1 MLIRPALSLLYL
13 LAAGPLV
20 SQPLRA
26 QCLPLESLNQQIAAG
41 RLRVNDVL
49 DLLEAGD
56 WLAHEGPNPYWTF
69 RTAGEVE
76 TPEAQAQAWV
86 GLRSSNQNGYYDL
99 VYKTKHHACI
109 AQLRAHLRQ
118 QAKLQSEPI
127 SCVQCEGERLVGEG
141 YTISIFNQKANYD
154 ARRTAFPYVLV
165 IRSNS
170 AASNSQVFPEAAS
183 QSGSKP

>member
-1 MLIRPALSLLYL
+1 MPIRPALSLLCL

-26 QCLPLESLNQQIAAG
+26 QCLPLASLSQGIATG

-56 WLAHEGPNPYWTF
+56 WLAHDGPKPYWTF

-76 TPEAQAQAWV
+76 TPEAQAQAWI
-86 GLRSSNQNGYYDL
+86 GLRNSNQNGYYDL
-99 VYKTKHHACI
+99 IYKTKQHSCI
-109 AQLRAHLRQ
+109 AQLRASLRQ

-127 SCVQCEGERLVGEG
+127 NCVQCEGERLVGEG

-154 ARRTAFPYVLV
+154 AHRTAWPYVLV
-165 IRSNS
+165 IRSS
-170 AASNSQVFPEAAS
+170 STASNSQVFPEAAS
-183 QSGSKP
+183 KSVGTP